1 MALILPY
8 GDKVPQIAP
17 DAYVAPNATL
27 IGDVTIEEGAS
38 VWFGAV
44 LRGDDE
50 AIRIGPR
57 SNVQDNA
64 VIHADTGLPTIVGAD
79 VTIGHSA
86 IVHGALID
94 DGALIG
100 MGATVLNGAKIG
112 AEAIVGANALVSEG
126 KEFGP
131 RTLILGVPAKA
142 VRELDDEGARSGRR
156 GAASYAARAQ
166 RYAAQERA
174 GRSGE

>member
-1 MALILPY
+1 MPLILPY

-27 IGDVTIEEGAS
+27 IGDVTIAEGAS

-64 VIHADTGLPTIVGAD
+64 VIHADIGLPTIVGAD

-86 IVHGALID
+86 IVHGARIG

-100 MGATVLNGAKIG
+100 MGSTVLNGAKIG

-142 VRELDDEGARSGRR
+142 VRELDDE
-156 GAASYAARAQ
+156 
-166 RYAAQERA
+166 
-174 GRSGE
+174 

>member
-1 MALILPY
+1 MALLVPF
-8 GDKVPQIAP
+8 GDKVPQIAA

-27 IGDVTIEEGAS
+27 IGDVTIEAEAS

-64 VIHADTGLPTIVGAD
+64 VIHADFGLPTIVGAD
-79 VTIGHSA
+79 VTIGHGA
-86 IVHGALID
+86 IVHGARIG

-100 MGATVLNGAKIG
+100 MGATVLNGARIG

-126 KEFGP
+126 KDFAA
-131 RTLILGVPAKA
+131 RTLILGVPAKVA
-142 VRELDDEGARSGRR
+142 RELDEEGARAGRD
-156 GAASYAARAQ
+156 GAARYVERAR
-166 RYAAQERA
+166 RYAAQER
-174 GRSGE
+174 GE

>member
-1 MALILPY
+1 
-8 GDKVPQIAP
+8 
-17 DAYVAPNATL
+17 
-27 IGDVTIEEGAS
+27 
-38 VWFGAV
+38 V
-44 LRGDDE
+44 LRGDDD

-79 VTIGHSA
+79 VTIGHGA
-86 IVHGALID
+86 IVHGARIG

-100 MGATVLNGAKIG
+100 MGSTVLNGATIG
-112 AEAIVGANALVSEG
+112 AESIVGANALVSEG
-126 KEFGP
+126 KEFGA

-142 VRELDDEGARSGRR
+142 VRELDEAAAQSGQR

-166 RYAAQERA
+166 RYAAQER
-174 GRSGE
+174 GSRT